1 MAADPDDIVSAA
13 YRGDFLAVRR
23 FLAIGAHSESTRYNA
38 FIGATFYGR
47 AKVVEELLN
56 DSVYTPYALGEALDS
71 AVRRGFP
78 KVVRVLLG
86 ARPPLDCVG
95 TLAEWVADKKN
106 AETIRLLQKYGK
118 EV

>member
-1 MAADPDDIVSAA
+1 MAPPSDDLVSAA

-23 FLAIGAHSESTRYNA
+23 FLSIGAHSEGARYA
-38 FIGATFYGR
+38 ALIEATFHGR
-47 AKVVEELLN
+47 EKVVEELLN

-95 TLAEWVADKKN
+95 TLAAWAADKKN
-106 AETIRLLQKYGK
+106 AETIRLLQKYEK
-118 EV
+118 EI

>member
-1 MAADPDDIVSAA
+1 MSTIPDNLVSAA
-13 YRGDFLAVRR
+13 YRGDFQAVRR
-23 FLAIGAHSESTRYNA
+23 LLSTGAHSEGTRYMA
-38 FIGATFYGR
+38 LAGATFYGHEK
-47 AKVVEELLN
+47 AVEELLN
-56 DSVYTPYALGEALDS
+56 DSLYTPYALGEALDC
-71 AVRRGFP
+71 AVRRSLPG
-78 KVVRVLLG
+78 VVRVLLG